1 MKRTMRCTAAGD
13 MMIFRRL
20 PGRYPG
26 FDELSRFIGQGD
38 LRFVNLETTV
48 HRFESFGAA
57 QSGGSWF
64 CSAPEVLE
72 DVKAFGFNILTTANN
87 HAMDYS
93 YGGLKKTMENLRRA
107 GIPFAGT
114 GDTLAEASGPVYLD
128 TPSGRFAL
136 IAGCTTFHPDAP
148 AGEQTRSMPG
158 RPGMNAIRH
167 TVTYRLPRKE
177 MDCLRRIAEGTAI
190 NGEDDV
196 LRREGY
202 LPPLKEG
209 TFRFGTLE
217 FEEADAPGKVTRVNE
232 EDMRRTERTIRE
244 AAYMADRVIVSIHSH
259 ELRTVRKEEP
269 AGFLEE
275 FAHRCID
282 AGAHAVIGTGPHLL
296 RPVEIYRGRPIFYSI
311 GDFVIQ
317 LETIQRAPSE
327 MFEKQRLDGNE
338 TLDRLFEERSGGG
351 KRGLYYNRLM
361 FEAVVPYWE
370 TEDGELTKLTL
381 LPVELGF
388 GLPRS
393 RGGWPA
399 PRRDAGILERLAEMS
414 APYGTRIEIEDGLG
428 VVRL

>member
-1 MKRTMRCTAAGD
+1 
-13 MMIFRRL
+13 
-20 PGRYPG
+20 
-26 FDELSRFIGQGD
+26 
-38 LRFVNLETTV
+38 
-48 HRFESFGAA
+48 
-57 QSGGSWF
+57 
-64 CSAPEVLE
+64 
-72 DVKAFGFNILTTANN
+72 
-87 HAMDYS
+87 
-93 YGGLKKTMENLRRA
+93 
-107 GIPFAGT
+107 
-114 GDTLAEASGPVYLD
+114 
-128 TPSGRFAL
+128 
-136 IAGCTTFHPDAP
+136 
-148 AGEQTRSMPG
+148 
-158 RPGMNAIRH
+158 
-167 TVTYRLPRKE
+167 
-177 MDCLRRIAEGTAI
+177 
-190 NGEDDV
+190 
-196 LRREGY
+196 
-202 LPPLKEG
+202 
-209 TFRFGTLE
+209 
-217 FEEADAPGKVTRVNE
+217 
-232 EDMRRTERTIRE
+232 
-244 AAYMADRVIVSIHSH
+244 MADRVIVSIHSH
-259 ELRTVRKEEP
+259 ELRTVCKEEP
-269 AGFLEE
+269 AWFLEE